1 MAMIKQKI
9 KVPNKLAEITL
20 GQYQKFSKIYTKDVD
35 QDFLQKKMIEI
46 FCGIPLADVNKIKY
60 NSIQKVIEVILKMFN
75 ERPKLK
81 KTFKLGNID
90 LGFHPQ
96 LSEMTFGE
104 FVDAD
109 TFSGDWETM
118 DKAMSVLYRPIKD
131 KFNDRYLIEDY
142 DGETKEF
149 MKQMPLDVA
158 FGAIFFLSNLR
169 NELMKIILNFSAKE
183 MKKLSQ
189 RQVQALEKNGVG
201 TAQCIHL
208 LERMSQDLMRL
219 KN

>member
-9 KVPNKLAEITL
+9 KVQNKLAEITL

-81 KTFKLGNID
+81 KTFRLGNID

>member
-1 MAMIKQKI
+1 
-9 KVPNKLAEITL
+9 
-20 GQYQKFSKIYTKDVD
+20 
-35 QDFLQKKMIEI
+35 
-46 FCGIPLADVNKIKY
+46 
-60 NSIQKVIEVILKMFN
+60 MFN

-81 KTFKLGNID
+81 KTFRLGNID
-90 LGFHPQ
+90 FGFHPQ

>member
-1 MAMIKQKI
+1 MIKQKI

-81 KTFKLGNID
+81 KTFRLGNID

-189 RQVQALEKNGVG
+189 HQVQALEKNGVG

>member
-81 KTFKLGNID
+81 KTFRLGNID

-149 MKQMPLDVA
+149 MKQIPLDVA

>member
-60 NSIQKVIEVILKMFN
+60 NSIQKVIEIILKMFN

-169 NELMKIILNFSAKE
+169 NELMKIILSFSAKE

-201 TAQCIHL
+201 TAQCIHS

>member
-219 KN
+219 RN

>member
-81 KTFKLGNID
+81 KTFRLGNID

-109 TFSGDWETM
+109 TFSGDWKTM

>member
-75 ERPKLK
+75 EKPKLK
-81 KTFKLGNID
+81 KIFKLGNID
-90 LGFHPQ
+90 FGFHPQ

>member
-1 MAMIKQKI
+1 MIKQKI

-81 KTFKLGNID
+81 KTFRLGNID

-219 KN
+219 RN

>member
-1 MAMIKQKI
+1 MIKQKI

-81 KTFKLGNID
+81 KTFRLGNID

>member
-81 KTFKLGNID
+81 KTFRLGNID

-219 KN
+219 RN

>member
-81 KTFKLGNID
+81 KTFRLGNID